1 MSATAAEPDLWPAD
15 LEPKGEPAP
24 AAILRQ
30 QGYRLGKRTRDALYG
45 EVESQHVDGKLRHTM
60 FLTAS
65 GMKLRRPLVFVE
77 HPILPHPYPAR
88 VSSLSPDF
96 TTLEE
101 RYVGDASELRG
112 FLKEIF
118 QHPLTVEL
126 IRALLANDRDLD
138 EAA

>member
-1 MSATAAEPDLWPAD
+1 MSATEPDLWPTD

-30 QGYRLGKRTRDALYG
+30 QGYRLGERTQDALYG
-45 EVESQHVDGKLRHTM
+45 EVESHHVDGKLRHTM

-65 GMKLRRPLVFVE
+65 GLKLRRPLVFVE

-88 VSSLSPDF
+88 VSSLSPGF
-96 TTLEE
+96 TTLEA
-101 RYVGDASELRG
+101 RRVGDASELRE

-118 QHPLTVEL
+118 QYPLTVEL

-138 EAA
+138 DEAA